1 MIIRLSVSN
10 NRKLFGFI
18 SFWLIIYESNSKLKL
33 EYSYFQ
39 YHWWPIVLIEINGL
53 LVSSNK
59 YKSFKDGKA
68 INNKIIPGTIVQI
81 ISIVCPDNK
90 K

>member
-1 MIIRLSVSN
+1 M
-10 NRKLFGFI
+10 
-18 SFWLIIYESNSKLKL
+18 YESNSKFKF

-53 LVSSNK
+53 LVSSIK
-59 YKSFKDGKA
+59 YNSLSDGNA
-68 INNKIIPGTIVQI
+68 INNKIIAGTTVQI

-90 K
+90 